1 MWGKQLLFD
10 SDLNEGQLRSARK
23 DQATLWSCFVSYVTN
38 CKQQKMFSE
47 YLLVLASVLGTGDTA
62 VTEPATVWA
71 FMACPFWKTREVV

>member
-1 MWGKQLLFD
+1 M
-10 SDLNEGQLRSARK
+10 
-23 DQATLWSCFVSYVTN
+23 SYVTN

-71 FMACPFWKTREVV
+71 FMACPF